1 MASIRQ
7 TLSPLRLNLALML
20 GLGLGLGL
28 NAASTLISAEPL
40 DQGAD
45 PPLAELGSLRWQH
58 RIILVDAQIPD
69 AVARLRAEQPGL
81 DERDIL
87 WFVRDRGQLQTN
99 YPGLLDLGL
108 GEELEQRFFSQF
120 DAAVF
125 LIGKDGGLKA
135 SAQRLD
141 LPALFA
147 RIDAMPMRRRE
158 MEAAE

>member
-1 MASIRQ
+1 MASIIQ
-7 TLSPLRLNLALML
+7 TLWARRLNLALVL
-20 GLGLGLGL
+20 GLSM
-28 NAASTLISAEPL
+28 ASTLIRAEPL

-45 PPLAELGSLRWQH
+45 RPLGALASLRWQY

-69 AVARLRAEQPGL
+69 AVACLRAEQPAI

-87 WFVRDRGQLQTN
+87 WFVRDQEQLQTN
-99 YPGLLDLGL
+99 YPGPLDARLKQ
-108 GEELEQRFFSQF
+108 ELEQRFFSRS
-120 DAAVF
+120 DAVVF

-135 SAQRLD
+135 SAGELD

-158 MEAAE
+158 MESGE

>member
-1 MASIRQ
+1 MASN
-7 TLSPLRLNLALML
+7 TLTVLGLRLSLALMM
-20 GLGLGLGL
+20 GVGMV
-28 NAASTLISAEPL
+28 STLIMAEPL

-45 PPLAELGSLRWQH
+45 PPLGALASLRWQH
-58 RIILVDAQIPD
+58 RIIVVDAEIPD
-69 AVARLRAEQPGL
+69 AIVRLQAAQPAI
-81 DERDIL
+81 DVRDIL
-87 WFVRDRGQLQTN
+87 WFVRDQGSLQTN
-99 YPGLLDLGL
+99 YPGPPTPGL
-108 GEELEQRFFSQF
+108 AEELDQRFFSRS

-135 SAQRLD
+135 SAQQLD

>member
-1 MASIRQ
+1 MASIIQ
-7 TLSPLRLNLALML
+7 TLWALRRSLALVL
-20 GLGLGLGL
+20 GFG
-28 NAASTLISAEPL
+28 AASTLISAEPL
-40 DQGAD
+40 DQSAD
-45 PPLAELGSLRWQH
+45 PPLAELGSVRWQH

-69 AVARLRAEQPGL
+69 AVARLQAEQPAI

-87 WFVRDRGQLQTN
+87 WFVRDQGELQTN
-99 YPGLLDLGL
+99 DPGPLDPELA
-108 GEELEQRFFSQF
+108 EELEQRFFSRS

-135 SAQRLD
+135 SARQLD

-158 MEAAE
+158 REAAE